1 MRHGQATRPG
11 WLVAASRTR
20 RHRVRVRLAH
30 PGDPFGTAPTQCPE
44 RLSPMADDLKHR
56 IQEDIKSAMR
66 ARDRRRLGALRQ
78 VSAAIKQREVDER
91 ITLDSPGVVAVLE
104 RMRKQRRESLAQ
116 FESAGRDDLAA
127 QESFE
132 IELIEGYLPAPLSQ
146 GEIRGLIADA
156 LCETGAGSMK
166 DMGRVMA
173 WLKPRVQGRADMKQ
187 ISVSVREKL
196 SVL

>member
-1 MRHGQATRPG
+1 
-11 WLVAASRTR
+11 
-20 RHRVRVRLAH
+20 
-30 PGDPFGTAPTQCPE
+30 
-44 RLSPMADDLKHR
+44 MAEDLKRR
-56 IQEDIKSAMR
+56 IQDDIESAMR

-91 ITLDSPGVVAVLE
+91 ITLDTAGVIAVLE
-104 RMRKQRRESLAQ
+104 KMLKQRRDSLAH

-132 IELIEGYLPAPLSQ
+132 ISLIEAYMPSPLRPQ
-146 GEIRGLIADA
+146 DLEDLIAAA
-156 LCETGAGSMK
+156 LAETGAASMK

-187 ISVSVREKL
+187 LSATVRERL
-196 SVL
+196 AAP

>member
-1 MRHGQATRPG
+1 
-11 WLVAASRTR
+11 
-20 RHRVRVRLAH
+20 
-30 PGDPFGTAPTQCPE
+30 
-44 RLSPMADDLKHR
+44 MADDLRLR

-91 ITLDSPGVVAVLE
+91 ITLDSPGIVAVLE
-104 RMRKQRRESLAQ
+104 RMRKQRRDSLAQ

-132 IELIEGYLPAPLSQ
+132 IDLIEAYMPSPLSHQ
-146 GEIRGLIADA
+146 EIQGLIADA
-156 LCETGAGSMK
+156 LAETGAASMK

-187 ISVSVREKL
+187 LSASVREKL
-196 SVL
+196 GAA

>member
-1 MRHGQATRPG
+1 
-11 WLVAASRTR
+11 
-20 RHRVRVRLAH
+20 
-30 PGDPFGTAPTQCPE
+30 
-44 RLSPMADDLKHR
+44 MADDPRLR

-91 ITLDSPGVVAVLE
+91 ITLDSPGIVAVLE
-104 RMRKQRRESLAQ
+104 RMRKQRRDSLAQ

-132 IELIEGYLPAPLSQ
+132 IDLIEAYMPSPLSHQ
-146 GEIRGLIADA
+146 EIQGLIADA
-156 LCETGAGSMK
+156 LAETGARSMK

-187 ISVSVREKL
+187 LSASVREKL
-196 SVL
+196 GAA

>member
-1 MRHGQATRPG
+1 
-11 WLVAASRTR
+11 
-20 RHRVRVRLAH
+20 
-30 PGDPFGTAPTQCPE
+30 
-44 RLSPMADDLKHR
+44 MACDLKLR

-91 ITLDSPGVVAVLE
+91 IILDSPGIVAVLE
-104 RMRKQRRESLAQ
+104 KMLKQRRDSLAQ
-116 FESAGRDDLAA
+116 FESAGRDDLAS

-132 IELIEGYLPAPLSQ
+132 IELIEAYMPAPLSPQ
-146 GEIRGLIADA
+146 ELQALIADA
-156 LCETGAGSMK
+156 LAETGAGSMK

-187 ISVSVREKL
+187 LSTTVREKL
-196 SVL
+196 GAA